1 MSLKNSP
8 KRVILPSVFT
18 ALNIFCGFL
27 SILEST
33 KAESS
38 LTTVDSGFAVAAW
51 LMIIAAIFD
60 TMDGKI
66 ARMTKTYSEFGV
78 EFDSLADVVSF
89 GVAPSVMLYKLY
101 FFRFGTFGVLLSFF
115 PLLFGGIRLARFN
128 VQLTGFEKS
137 GFSGLPIPSAAAGI
151 GTFVLFGM
159 NEFLPFA
166 TPHETLFKPFLVPLV
181 ILLSLL
187 MVSTFSYSTLPH
199 FSFRKGTGNI
209 FKLFFLITSIVL
221 IVFFPKLVFFPL
233 VMCYILSG
241 VINRVVCIF
250 KTSVN
255 GNGCPQ
261 EVKQ

>member
-38 LTTVDSGFAVAAW
+38 LTVVAPGFAVAAW

-66 ARMTKTYSEFGV
+66 ARMTKTYSDFGV
-78 EFDSLADVVSF
+78 EFDSLADIVSF
-89 GVAPSVMLYKLY
+89 GVAPSVLLYQLY
-101 FFRFGTFGVLLSFF
+101 FFSFGTFGVVLSFF

-128 VQLTGFEKS
+128 VQLTGFEKN
-137 GFSGLPIPSAAAGI
+137 GFSGLPIPSSAAGI
-151 GTFVLFGM
+151 GTFVLLST

-166 TPHETLFKPFLVPLV
+166 TPYKTLFEPFLVPLV

-187 MVSTFSYSTLPH
+187 MVSTFSYATLPH
-199 FSFRKGTGNI
+199 FSLRKGMGNI
-209 FKLFFLITSIVL
+209 FKLFFLITSFFL

-233 VMCYILSG
+233 VMCYVFSG
-241 VINRVVCIF
+241 VINRIACIF
-250 KTSVN
+250 KTSVSKE
-255 GNGCPQ
+255 GVTQ
-261 EVKQ
+261 EAK